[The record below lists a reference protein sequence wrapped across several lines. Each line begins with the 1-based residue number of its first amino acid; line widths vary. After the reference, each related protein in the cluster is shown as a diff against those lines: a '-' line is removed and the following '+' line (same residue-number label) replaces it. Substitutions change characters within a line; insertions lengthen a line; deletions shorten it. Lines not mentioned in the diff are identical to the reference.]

1 MESVLVCGII
11 LRSNAESNM
20 KISLSLHNLPE
31 NIKFISQLKF
41 VPKYKAPIDFVMDF
55 L

>member
-1 MESVLVCGII
+1 MDSVLVC
-11 LRSNAESNM
+11 SNAESNM

-41 VPKYKAPIDFVMDF
+41 VPKYKTPIDFVMDF